1 MRPLFFLI
9 VLGAIG
15 YLGWTYYEGKLPLP
29 QTRLP
34 EDSAPAAESSDPP
47 ARSASPLPVFQSRI
61 KTGTA
66 VIEGDKKMAPPRVFY
81 MAGREFE
88 REEVIRLLEEKKVG
102 PLEGFRSK
110 LGRSFAAVVSL
121 GEDWKPKFDFENNG
135 TEASGQSFAPTN
147 PEPLGD
153 CPVCKNGKV
162 FETAM
167 GCCDDKNRCN
177 EEGEEIANK
186 HN

>member
-81 MAGREFE
+81 MLERVSAETKSGIIAVVPGDEVKLIQRSGDKLRVSMGDAEFDVKESQVTRDLALAQDAEKREFA
-88 REEVIRLLEEKKVG
+88 RRTSQ
-102 PLEGFRSK
+102 P
-110 LGRSFAAVVSL
+110 
-121 GEDWKPKFDFENNG
+121 
-135 TEASGQSFAPTN
+135 
-147 PEPLGD
+147 
-153 CPVCKNGKV
+153 
-162 FETAM
+162 
-167 GCCDDKNRCN
+167 
-177 EEGEEIANK
+177 
-186 HN
+186 